1 MLTSQQTGVA
11 SLLPLTPPSSAWDV
25 FMTPE
30 CSLQSF
36 TSSMV
41 QTPGHMSFVV
51 VWGFFPYFIELLSL
65 AIIQTF
71 YLVSTAWGLLS
82 FKQAS
87 LE

>member
-1 MLTSQQTGVA
+1 
-11 SLLPLTPPSSAWDV
+11 
-25 FMTPE
+25 
-30 CSLQSF
+30 
-36 TSSMV
+36 MV